1 MPKGV
6 YDDIVNAGTGYTLTR
21 GDLTLGQTLID
32 AGTGEELD
40 DDQQEQMETWEK
52 NPLFKKQ
59 LYQTLRAI
67 EQKKKAQE
75 AAGLAEGGLVEG
87 YADGGEVCS
96 HCGRSNYEDGGE
108 VEGPGTGTS
117 DSVEAKLSDGEF
129 VFTAKAVKEIGADN
143 LMAVMKEAEN
153 RYDKRTS
160 AVEARSL
167 FGKMLSE

>member
-1 MPKGV
+1 MPGI
-6 YDDIVNAGTGYTLTR
+6 YDDIVNSGVGETVTR
-21 GDLTLGQTLID
+21 GDAFLGQTLID

-40 DDQQEQMETWEK
+40 DSQQEQMETWEK
-52 NPLFKKQ
+52 NPLFKKRIDQ
-59 LYQTLRAI
+59 ILRDI
-67 EQKKKAQE
+67 KNRKKAQE

-117 DSVEAKLSDGEF
+117 DSVEARLSDGEF

-167 FGKMLSE
+167 FSKMLNE